1 MNTFSVVGIK
11 RLFIGSIMAFLSACQ
26 TIPLSQVSQFGTA
39 TITLGESARKTL
51 DLANKASIDRNLYD
65 IASNPGNGPT
75 NAMYEGLFSGQ
86 SGSPEG
92 EIKAKRLRLR
102 LSALQSLMSYGKAL
116 KALAETDLTDDLN
129 EAATELNGSLVDLR
143 KTYNKATGKD
153 LPVTDGDIAIISTAV
168 NAIGKAV
175 VEDNRQNAIRV
186 ILDKTDPS
194 ISLLT
199 EVISED
205 FGRGTDISQYV
216 SESLSNVRGSI
227 QTAYNIERI
236 KPGTSFDTRIDMLD
250 KARQVYNVEQGIP
263 ELFDDLSEGIK
274 SVSEAHTALAL
285 AAKDKEH
292 KLIEEGKA
300 ASAIG
305 KIASYANSVYS
316 FYKSLDNGK

>member
-92 EIKAKRLRLR
+92 DIKAKRLRLR

-199 EVISED
+199 KVISED